1 MVKYCGTLH
10 NPIKDGVELSQNKV
24 YGYMLGEDTRSARST
39 RSSKFYEQQNLLIFR
54 VSRKR
59 QEKRSFV
66 ILFTVV
72 ITFLVCNVFQFAVDI
87 FWAANTINLQQISFC
102 SQMNK
107 YYTFY
112 LDYFDYSKKV
122 FQFTFT
128 LNSRLYMP
136 ISMTVIN
143 DLSYIMVT
151 INCSVNFIIYCFL
164 GESFR
169 KEMKKM
175 AEESREQFKKWL

>member
-1 MVKYCGTLH
+1 
-10 NPIKDGVELSQNKV
+10 
-24 YGYMLGEDTRSARST
+24 
-39 RSSKFYEQQNLLIFR
+39 
-54 VSRKR
+54 
-59 QEKRSFV
+59 
-66 ILFTVV
+66 
-72 ITFLVCNVFQFAVDI
+72 
-87 FWAANTINLQQISFC
+87 
-102 SQMNK
+102 MNK

-112 LDYFDYSKKV
+112 LDYFDYSKNV

-175 AEESREQFKKWL
+175 AEESREKFKKWL